1 MNTKRSPDLR
11 VKRIYD
17 EPAGDDGRR
26 VLVDR
31 VWPRGLSKDKAK
43 LDDWLKDIA
52 PSDSLRKWFGHDPDK
67 WEAFRERYAKELDE
81 KPELVERLRAMAAE
95 GRVTLLFAAKDTE
108 RNNAIAL
115 RDHLLNGA

>member
-43 LDDWLKDIA
+43 LDDWLKDIT